1 MYRVSISKY
10 KNSNVLALHLFCK
23 LVPGIN
29 GWNYACP
36 FIGRPLQISKKSFIN
51 LFEIFSISGGLH
63 LNNTEYAR
71 LAEIT
76 ALDGSIAVTLAAH
89 QAIGLKVCSTC
100 IFLLDLY
107 QEHSLKSVA
116 CTSGA
121 HLFCMYR
128 NLKNLHNDHG

>member
-1 MYRVSISKY
+1 MYRVSVSKY

-23 LVPGIN
+23 LVQGIN

-36 FIGRPLQISKKSFIN
+36 FKNAFIGRPLQISRTSFIN

-89 QAIGLKVCSTC
+89 QAIGLKVGSTC
-100 IFLLDLY
+100 IFLLDLD
-107 QEHSLKSVA
+107 QEHSL
-116 CTSGA
+116 
-121 HLFCMYR
+121 
-128 NLKNLHNDHG
+128 